1 MCTVPHHRLEV
12 ELKMIPKLDPQP
24 YLSVDT
30 IYSMG
35 LNEVVCLTHTGW
47 YHLVDHNQMDNF
59 KVQFNL
65 S

>member
-12 ELKMIPKLDPQP
+12 ELKMIPKLDTQP

-47 YHLVDHNQMDNF
+47 YHF
-59 KVQFNL
+59 GG